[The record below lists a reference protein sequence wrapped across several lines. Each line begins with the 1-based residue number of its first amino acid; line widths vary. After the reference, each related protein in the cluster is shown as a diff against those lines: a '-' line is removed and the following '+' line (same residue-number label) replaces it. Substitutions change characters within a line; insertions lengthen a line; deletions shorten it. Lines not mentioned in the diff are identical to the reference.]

1 MDKDESD
8 TEMSQL
14 IKINEKLGKLI
25 ELSVE
30 AKKEQVIT
38 NNLLCT
44 LCDLKESQNYHDDV
58 FLKAW
63 IIKTTHN
70 TYFNTVGLTVSFSAI
85 YIAITSLGV
94 NNSFFSGVSILW
106 NAFKG
111 LL

>member
-1 MDKDESD
+1 MMNDIDKLKKVAAPNSERIAVAL
-8 TEMSQL
+8 EEL
-14 IKINEKLGKLI
+14 IK
-25 ELSVE
+25 
-30 AKKEQVIT
+30 EQIIT

>member
-1 MDKDESD
+1 MDSD
-8 TEMSQL
+8 IDDLKKMAAPNSERIALATE
-14 IKINEKLGKLI
+14 
-25 ELSVE
+25 ELV
-30 AKKEQVIT
+30 KEQIIT
-38 NNLLCT
+38 NNLLCA

-63 IIKTTHN
+63 VVKTTHN

-111 LL
+111 LF

>member
-1 MDKDESD
+1 MSDLQDKANPIAGLS
-8 TEMSQL
+8 SAL
-14 IKINEKLGKLI
+14 AY
-25 ELSVE
+25 EL
-30 AKKEQVIT
+30 KELREEQIIT
-38 NNLLCT
+38 NDLLCT

-63 IIKTTHN
+63 FVKTTHN
-70 TYFNTVGLTVSFSAI
+70 TYFNAVGLTISFSAI

-106 NAFKG
+106 DAFKG